1 LPNHNEVMS
10 AINLLD
16 EVIDEL
22 EQNDNVMRIK
32 RLILFTCHDFWVS
45 DTKELQDVDL
55 RELVQELLAVIPSL
69 DRLKHLLNS
78 HVKKLTKPGAYLL
91 AADVIID
98 TVGQL
103 YTHQPSDKLDG
114 TEGTIFL
121 TQEDSGSLPAEVLP
135 SPLYARSFSSQDI
148 LQSGLQTKQVDAAI
162 DFNLPPDNTDLLGD
176 AQSWQNEPDLAIAPL
191 HEDPPPPA
199 QPTKLD
205 YIVKP
210 FDLRYEIASNI
221 SPLRAKVLIFSALH
235 YKFNPRDRD
244 WAEIGS
250 HDLDDLL
257 LELFQ
262 TCETFE
268 DLESKLYDTAH
279 QLDDRQ
285 ENEQAANLICGAMR
299 SLYP

>member
-1 LPNHNEVMS
+1 MS

-55 RELVQELLAVIPSL
+55 RELVQELLAVVPSL
-69 DRLKHLLNS
+69 NRLKLLLNS
-78 HVKKLTKPGAYLL
+78 HVKKLSKPGAYLL

-103 YTHQPSDKLDG
+103 YTHHSSDMLSE
-114 TEGTIFL
+114 TEDTGLL
-121 TQEDSGSLPAEVLP
+121 TQEALRSVQVIPP
-135 SPLYARSFSSQDI
+135 PPLYADKFSSPDAHQH
-148 LQSGLQTKQVDAAI
+148 GLQTKQGDAAI
-162 DFNLPPDNTDLLGD
+162 DFNLPPDNTDVLGD
-176 AQSWQNEPDLAIAPL
+176 VQSWQSRPDPAIAPL
-191 HEDPPPPA
+191 HKDPPPPA

-244 WAEIGS
+244 WAQIGS

-268 DLESKLYDTAH
+268 NLESKLYETAH
-279 QLDDRQ
+279 QLDDLQ
-285 ENEQAANLICGAMR
+285 ENEQAASLICGAMR

>member
-1 LPNHNEVMS
+1 MARYKKAPTQLPNHNEVMS

-45 DTKELQDVDL
+45 DLKELQDVDL
-55 RELVQELLAVIPSL
+55 RELIQELLAVIPSL
-69 DRLKHLLNS
+69 DSLKLLLNS
-78 HVKKLTKPGAYLL
+78 HVKKLSKPGAYLL

-103 YTHQPSDKLDG
+103 YTHHASNAFEG
-114 TEGTIFL
+114 TEVTEVIEDKGFL
-121 TQEDSGSLPAEVLP
+121 VTTNFYQP
-135 SPLYARSFSSQDI
+135 QDN
-148 LQSGLQTKQVDAAI
+148 S
-162 DFNLPPDNTDLLGD
+162 DLLDD
-176 AQSWQNEPDLAIAPL
+176 AQSWLLEQDSKIASPR
-191 HEDPPPPA
+191 EDTPPPA
-199 QPTKLD
+199 PPTKLD

-235 YKFNPRDRD
+235 YKFSPRDRD
-244 WAEIGS
+244 WAQIS
-250 HDLDDLL
+250 SRDLDDLL

-262 TCETFE
+262 TCDTFE
-268 DLESKLYDTAH
+268 ILEAKLYDTAN

-285 ENEQAANLICGAMR
+285 ENEQAASLICGAMR

>member
-1 LPNHNEVMS
+1 MS

-32 RLILFTCHDFWVS
+32 RLILFTCHDFWVN
-45 DTKELQDVDL
+45 DPKELQDVDL
-55 RELVQELLAVIPSL
+55 RELIQELLAVIPSL
-69 DRLKHLLNS
+69 DSLKLLLNS
-78 HVKKLTKPGAYLL
+78 HVKKLSKPGAYLL

-103 YTHQPSDKLDG
+103 YTHHASNAFEG
-114 TEGTIFL
+114 TEVTEGKDFL
-121 TQEDSGSLPAEVLP
+121 VTTNFDRP
-135 SPLYARSFSSQDI
+135 QDN
-148 LQSGLQTKQVDAAI
+148 SA
-162 DFNLPPDNTDLLGD
+162 LLGD
-176 AQSWQNEPDLAIAPL
+176 AQSWPPEQDPEITSPR
-191 HEDPPPPA
+191 EDTPPPTP
-199 QPTKLD
+199 PSKSD
-205 YIVKP
+205 YIIKP

-235 YKFNPRDRD
+235 YKFSPRDRD
-244 WAEIGS
+244 WTQINS

-268 DLESKLYDTAH
+268 ILETKLYDTAK

-285 ENEQAANLICGAMR
+285 ENEQAASLICGAMR

>member
-1 LPNHNEVMS
+1 MS

-22 EQNDNVMRIK
+22 EQNDNVVRIK

-45 DTKELQDVDL
+45 DIKELQDVDL
-55 RELVQELLAVIPSL
+55 RELIQELLAVIPSL
-69 DRLKHLLNS
+69 ANLKLLLNS
-78 HVKKLTKPGAYLL
+78 HVKKLSRPGAYLL

-103 YTHQPSDKLDG
+103 YTHHSSDPPEDIKSIAEIEDTGLLIPEIERSAQIGVIAPPDVEANFYQPQDN
-114 TEGTIFL
+114 
-121 TQEDSGSLPAEVLP
+121 GSLL
-135 SPLYARSFSSQDI
+135 R
-148 LQSGLQTKQVDAAI
+148 
-162 DFNLPPDNTDLLGD
+162 D
-176 AQSWQNEPDLAIAPL
+176 AQSWLPEQDSEITTP
-191 HEDPPPPA
+191 HEDTPPPA
-199 QPTKLD
+199 PPTKLD

-210 FDLRYEIASNI
+210 FELRYEIASNI

-244 WAEIGS
+244 WAQINS

-257 LELFQ
+257 LDLFQ

-268 DLESKLYDTAH
+268 VLETKLHETAK
-279 QLDDRQ
+279 QLDDLQ
-285 ENEQAANLICGAMR
+285 ENEQAASLIVAAMR
-299 SLYP
+299 SLYA

>member
-1 LPNHNEVMS
+1 MS

-22 EQNDNVMRIK
+22 EQNDNVVRIK

-45 DTKELQDVDL
+45 DVKELQDVDL
-55 RELVQELLAVIPSL
+55 RDLIQELLSVIPSL
-69 DRLKHLLNS
+69 DNLKLLLNS
-78 HVKKLTKPGAYLL
+78 HVKKLSRPGAYLL

-103 YTHQPSDKLDG
+103 YTHHSSDTPEGITSTEATEDTGLLIHEVERSGQIGVIAPPDVEANFYQPQDN
-114 TEGTIFL
+114 
-121 TQEDSGSLPAEVLP
+121 GSL
-135 SPLYARSFSSQDI
+135 RR
-148 LQSGLQTKQVDAAI
+148 
-162 DFNLPPDNTDLLGD
+162 D
-176 AQSWQNEPDLAIAPL
+176 AQSLLPEQDSEITTP
-191 HEDPPPPA
+191 HEDTPPPA
-199 QPTKLD
+199 PPTKLD

-210 FDLRYEIASNI
+210 FKLRYEIASNI

-244 WAEIGS
+244 WAQINS

-268 DLESKLYDTAH
+268 ALEAKLYETAK
-279 QLDDRQ
+279 QLEDRQ
-285 ENEQAANLICGAMR
+285 ENDQAASLICGAMR

>member
-1 LPNHNEVMS
+1 MS

-22 EQNDNVMRIK
+22 EQNDNVVRIK

-45 DTKELQDVDL
+45 DVKELQDVDL
-55 RELVQELLAVIPSL
+55 RDLIQELLSVIPNL
-69 DRLKHLLNS
+69 DNLKLLLNS
-78 HVKKLTKPGAYLL
+78 HVKKLSRPGAYLL

-103 YTHQPSDKLDG
+103 YTHHSSDTPEG
-114 TEGTIFL
+114 ITITEAI
-121 TQEDSGSLPAEVLP
+121 ED
-135 SPLYARSFSSQDI
+135 
-148 LQSGLQTKQVDAAI
+148 
-162 DFNLPPDNTDLLGD
+162 TDLLIHEVERSG
-176 AQSWQNEPDLAIAPL
+176 QIGVIAPPDVEVNFDRPQGNGSL
-191 HEDPPPPA
+191 QIGTQPFLPDQDSEITSPRQDIPPPI
-199 QPTKLD
+199 PTKLD

-210 FDLRYEIASNI
+210 FKLRYEISSNI

-244 WAEIGS
+244 WAQINS
-250 HDLDDLL
+250 HDLDDLI

-262 TCETFE
+262 TCDTFE
-268 DLESKLYDTAH
+268 VLEAKLYETAK

-285 ENEQAANLICGAMR
+285 ENDQAASLICGAMR

>member
-1 LPNHNEVMS
+1 MS

-22 EQNDNVMRIK
+22 EQNDNVVRIK

-45 DTKELQDVDL
+45 DVKELQDVDL
-55 RELVQELLAVIPSL
+55 RGLIQELLAVIPSL
-69 DRLKHLLNS
+69 DNLKLLLNS
-78 HVKKLTKPGAYLL
+78 HVKKLSRPGSYLL

-103 YTHQPSDKLDG
+103 YTHHSSDTPEGIKS
-114 TEGTIFL
+114 TEAI
-121 TQEDSGSLPAEVLP
+121 ED
-135 SPLYARSFSSQDI
+135 
-148 LQSGLQTKQVDAAI
+148 
-162 DFNLPPDNTDLLGD
+162 TDLLIQEVERSGQIGVM
-176 AQSWQNEPDLAIAPL
+176 APPDVEANFDRPQGNGSLQIGTQPFLSDQDSEITSPRQDIPAPI
-191 HEDPPPPA
+191 
-199 QPTKLD
+199 PTKLD

-210 FDLRYEIASNI
+210 FKLRYEIASNI

-244 WAEIGS
+244 WAQINS
-250 HDLDDLL
+250 HDLDDLI

-262 TCETFE
+262 TCDTFE
-268 DLESKLYDTAH
+268 VLEAKLYETAR
-279 QLDDRQ
+279 QLEDRQ
-285 ENEQAANLICGAMR
+285 ENDQAASLICGAMR